1 MVVAILSKSDKLLL
15 KVLDLMKSDFSI
27 QEGIADFKQVVSF
40 IKFSK
45 QKVFE
50 KSINFFL
57 RIPLGNGFKIL
68 FTSFSSTDS
77 SFSRTGNS
85 HSADLY
91 VVDVEH
97 SNESIS
103 SSYLPT
109 PLGLYLFRS
118 TFPFYKCVS
127 SLPILSS
134 TVS

>member
-1 MVVAILSKSDKLLL
+1 MILT
-15 KVLDLMKSDFSI
+15 
-27 QEGIADFKQVVSF
+27 DFKQVVSF

-57 RIPLGNGFKIL
+57 RISLGTGFKIP
-68 FTSFSSTDS
+68 FTSFSSFSSTDS
-77 SFSRTGNS
+77 SFSYTGNS
-85 HSADLY
+85 HNADLY

-118 TFPFYKCVS
+118 TFPFYKCMS
-127 SLPILSS
+127 SLPILLS
-134 TVS
+134 TAS